1 MNASDAGRGNTVA
14 GFAQMRPATVNDLAA
29 VRDITA
35 AAYAPYTAVLGGPPL
50 PVTEDYEPRI
60 ARDEVWLRDDGEA
73 ISAIAVFE
81 RHEDHLL
88 IFSLAV
94 APSFQRQGLGI
105 ELLRFV
111 DTRAVEWGV
120 AEVRLYTNARMER
133 NIAFYRAYGFQET
146 GRRPNPYRPGW
157 MLVDMA
163 KLAGQMASDV
173 N

>member
-1 MNASDAGRGNTVA
+1 MSVSGVGRQNAVA
-14 GFAQMRPATVNDLAA
+14 GFAKMRPATVNDLAA

-35 AAYAPYTAVLGGPPL
+35 AAYAPYAALLGGPPL
-50 PVTEDYEPRI
+50 PVTEDYAPRI
-60 ARDEVWLRDDGEA
+60 ARGEVWLRDDGGL
-73 ISAIAVFE
+73 ISALAVFE
-81 RHEDHLL
+81 RHADHLL

-111 DTRAVEWGV
+111 DAQAAEMGL

-133 NIAFYRAYGFQET
+133 NIALYRAYGFQET

-157 MLVDMA
+157 MLVDMT
-163 KLAGQMASDV
+163 KPAGRMASE
-173 N
+173 

>member
-1 MNASDAGRGNTVA
+1 MSVSVSAGRNAVA
-14 GFAQMRPATVNDLAA
+14 GFAMMRPATGDDLAV
-29 VRDITA
+29 VREITA
-35 AAYAPYTAVLGGPPL
+35 AAYAPYAALLGGPPL

-60 ARDEVWLRDDGEA
+60 ARDEIWLRDDGGV
-73 ISAIAVFE
+73 ISALAVFE
-81 RHEDHLL
+81 RHADHLL

-111 DTRAVEWGV
+111 DAQAVDWGV
-120 AEVRLYTNARMER
+120 PEVRLYTNARMER
-133 NIAFYRAYGFQET
+133 NIALYRAYGFQET

-157 MLVDMA
+157 TLVDMA
-163 KLAGQMASDV
+163 MPAGQMAPDV